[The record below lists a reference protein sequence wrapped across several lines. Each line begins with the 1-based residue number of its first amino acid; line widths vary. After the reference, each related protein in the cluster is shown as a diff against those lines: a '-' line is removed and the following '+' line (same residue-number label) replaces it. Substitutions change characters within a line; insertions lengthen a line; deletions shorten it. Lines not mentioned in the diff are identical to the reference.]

1 MELLP
6 NKPIHDSSL
15 VYDNIFNF
23 QGCVLK
29 FSNNCK
35 ISKVS
40 VEAEIMTEQLYCRIA
55 EQRNLWWLPWYR
67 EFRPRKVGYS
77 VRTVV
82 SMSSVGLVSFWVSLA
97 IKQTEMQL
105 KDIHS
110 NTFDFGGPDSDQQ
123 NKLPTGVMYLTIF
136 TSSHRDST
144 RAAICSALD
153 LYGLIHRHPSNLY
166 FPSKVGDGIT

>member
-1 MELLP
+1 MIENILDSINQFSLHIAPPPPMELLP

-55 EQRNLWWLPWYR
+55 EQRNL
-67 EFRPRKVGYS
+67 
-77 VRTVV
+77 
-82 SMSSVGLVSFWVSLA
+82 
-97 IKQTEMQL
+97 
-105 KDIHS
+105 
-110 NTFDFGGPDSDQQ
+110 
-123 NKLPTGVMYLTIF
+123 
-136 TSSHRDST
+136 
-144 RAAICSALD
+144 
-153 LYGLIHRHPSNLY
+153 
-166 FPSKVGDGIT
+166 